1 MMNTAPRP
9 PSQPASRLEQT
20 ISTLLRTGILI
31 SLVLVT
37 SGVVVM
43 FTRHPDYMTSTEILS
58 HLTSEDYQ
66 FPTTLGGIFRGAFA
80 GQGRAIVLLGVF
92 VLFLT
97 PVARVAVSV
106 VAFTWE
112 RDWTFVAITSV
123 VLAFLLLSL
132 VLGRL
137 AG

>member
-1 MMNTAPRP
+1 MNTAPSP
-9 PSQPASRLEQT
+9 PSQPISRLEQT

-31 SLVLVT
+31 SLVLVV
-37 SGVVVM
+37 SGVVIMLV
-43 FTRHPDYMTSTEILS
+43 RHPDYMTSTEALN

-66 FPTTLGGIFRGAFA
+66 FPTTLGGIFRGALA
-80 GQGRAIVLLGVF
+80 GQGRAIVMLGVF

-97 PVARVAVSV
+97 PVTRVAVSV

-123 VLAFLLLSL
+123 VLSFLLLSL
-132 VLGRL
+132 VLGRF